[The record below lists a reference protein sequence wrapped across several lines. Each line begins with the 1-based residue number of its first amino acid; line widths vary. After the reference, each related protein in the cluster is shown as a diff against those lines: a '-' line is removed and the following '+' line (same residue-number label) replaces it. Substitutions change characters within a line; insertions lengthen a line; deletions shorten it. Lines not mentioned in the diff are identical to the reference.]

1 MSPIRPTQVAH
12 VFYRTLRFE
21 QMLRWYETVFRATV
35 ISKGPALA
43 FLTFD
48 GQHHRFGMLNLA
60 AVRPEGAAPPPAQP
74 RGLVGV
80 DHVAYTY
87 ESLGDLLVNFAEL
100 KEAGIEPYWC
110 IHHGLTVSMYY
121 ADPDGNQM
129 EFQVDAFNTAEELQ
143 AYITGPLF
151 GVNPI
156 GVEFDP
162 TEMLARFRAGT
173 PVAEL
178 IRRETAE
185 PVSPIRGEMAALAA
199 A

>member
-21 QMLRWYETVFRATV
+21 QMLRWYETVFRAKV
-35 ISKGPALA
+35 LSKGPALA

-48 GQHHRFGMLNLA
+48 DEHHRFAMLNLA
-60 AVRPEGAAPPPAQP
+60 AVQPEGAAPPPAQP
-74 RGLVGV
+74 RPLVGV
-80 DHVAYTY
+80 DHIAYTY
-87 ESLGDLLVNFAEL
+87 QSLGDLLVNFAEL
-100 KEAGIEPYWC
+100 KDVGIEPYWC

-129 EFQVDAFNTAEELQ
+129 EFQIDAFSTAEELQ
-143 AYITGPLF
+143 AYIMGPQF
-151 GVNPI
+151 AANPI

-162 TEMLARFRAGT
+162 AEMLARFRAGA

-178 IRRETAE
+178 LKRKTAE
-185 PVSPIRGEMAALAA
+185 PMSPIRGEMAAFA
-199 A
+199 